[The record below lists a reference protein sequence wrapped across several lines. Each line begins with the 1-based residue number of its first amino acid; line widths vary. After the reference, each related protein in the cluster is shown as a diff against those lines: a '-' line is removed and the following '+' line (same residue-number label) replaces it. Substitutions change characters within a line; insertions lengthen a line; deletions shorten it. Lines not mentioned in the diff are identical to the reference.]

1 MKSIPPVCPE
11 PETGPQYFRSPEA
24 MADSAQLQEWAER
37 EFPAGASELTT
48 AESRRDFMKLM
59 SASFML
65 AGFGL
70 SGCRRPTEHI
80 YPFGKQPEGY
90 LHGVAQHFATAMP
103 TRTGA
108 IPLLAKSSDGRPTK
122 VEPNPLHPDQAG
134 TDQFAQASVLGLY
147 DPDRAQHFRNKGN
160 IAKRVEALDALAQ
173 ISKSAA
179 ANGGRGLVIMAESN
193 NSPTRARLQAA
204 IAAKFPKA
212 VWANYDAVDSTIHT
226 QAASLLTGKQVT
238 PYFKFATAKRILS
251 LDCDF
256 LGGEDEMYRYTRDFA
271 KGRKIAKPDA
281 AQGFELISRLYA
293 VESLMTL
300 TGGNADHRLR
310 VAPSQIAAVA
320 AQLAAEV
327 LRQAGRTSLLNTGT
341 LAAGVKVDAQWIA
354 ECAKDLVAHKGTAL
368 VVAGHRQPLAVH
380 ALAHAMNEVLGAFGK
395 TIELHD
401 APKPAANADAAMGA
415 ETLVILGANPAYTAP
430 EAWSQLA
437 KTAMTIIRLGYHED
451 ETAKDATW
459 HLPAAHYLESWGD
472 ARTSD
477 GTVVAIQPLIAPLFA
492 GLTESEVLGCL
503 LGNPTA
509 NSYSLARETFASLTG
524 GALDEEKWKKFL
536 HDGLLEGSKAKAVS
550 GSFNWDVV
558 KGAVAAAAAAASTAP
573 SKDKLEVIFHRDAS
587 VDDGRYT
594 NNGWLQE
601 LPDPITKLVWDNAVL
616 ISRETASQLGLKNG
630 DVIAISAN
638 GRTVEGGI
646 WIQPGMADFTL
657 GLALG
662 YGRKW
667 GRIASFEDK
676 SVGFNAYPLRLGG
689 VGFLTGASAKA
700 TGRTHP
706 FICTQDHWTLH
717 GRPVVRE
724 ANVDQFLTKPDFA
737 KNMDLDAHTDFLVK
751 NPDGSIKN
759 IYEHPYKTHPELVS
773 RTHQWGMVVDLNAC
787 TGCSACVIA
796 CQSENNIPIV
806 GKDQVAKG
814 REMHWM
820 RIDRYYAA
828 DPKKKPQGGMIDA
841 FLSNATGSQGNP
853 NTVNLVERDEL
864 QATKKWIDDPQMVTQ
879 PMMCQHCENAPCES
893 VCPVN
898 ATAHDDEGLNVM
910 AYNRCVGTRYC
921 ANNCAWKVRRFN
933 FFDFNKRPI
942 GGGKMADTF
951 FKLDIGL
958 YKGPAGVRPGDEVDI
973 ISMARNPDVTVRMR
987 GVMEKCTF
995 CQQRI
1000 EGAKITQKVK
1010 AGASNDIT
1018 VKEGAIKTAC
1028 QQACPAGAIAFG
1040 NLLDP
1045 NSEVAKLKAHDRN
1058 YSVLGF
1064 LDNKPRTTYLARVRN
1079 VNLAMPDAK
1088 VWSLEEYKDISHSDP
1103 MKGHGHAPAGEQK
1116 GAKH

>member
-1 MKSIPPVCPE
+1 MKAIPPVCPE
-11 PETGPQYFRSPEA
+11 PEVGPQYFRSAEA
-24 MADSAQLQEWAER
+24 MADSARLQEWAER
-37 EFPAGASELTT
+37 EFPVGASELTA

-59 SASFML
+59 SASFAL

-70 SGCRRPTEHI
+70 TGCRRPTEHI
-80 YPFGKQPEGY
+80 YPFGKQPENY
-90 LHGVAQHFATAMP
+90 IHGVAQHFATAMP

-108 IPLLAKSSDGRPTK
+108 IPLLAKSNDGRPTK
-122 VEPNPLHPDQAG
+122 VEANPLHPDQSG

-147 DPDRAQHFRNKGN
+147 DPDRAQHFRKAGK
-160 IAKRVEALDALAQ
+160 IARREEALDALGQLA
-173 ISKSAA
+173 KSLAG
-179 ANGGRGLVIMAESN
+179 NGGRGLAIIAESSS
-193 NSPTRARLQAA
+193 SPTRARLQAA
-204 IAAKFPKA
+204 LAARFPNA
-212 VWANYDAVDSTIHT
+212 VWATHDAVDSSIHT
-226 QAASLLTGKQVT
+226 EAASLVAGKRVS
-238 PYFKFATAKRILS
+238 PYFKFDAAKRVLS

-256 LGGEDEMYRYTRDFA
+256 LGGEDEMSRYTRDFA

-281 AQGFELISRLYA
+281 AKKDDLINRLYA

-310 VAPSQIAAVA
+310 VAPSQVAAVA

-327 LRQAGRTSLLNTGT
+327 LKLSGSSVSLNTAT
-341 LAAGVKVDAQWIA
+341 LAAGAKVDAKWIT
-354 ECAKDLVAHKGTAL
+354 ECAKDLVAHKGAAL
-368 VVAGHRQPLAVH
+368 VVAGQRQPLAVH

-395 TIELHD
+395 TVELHD
-401 APKPAANADAAMGA
+401 APAAAKPLSAAVGA
-415 ETLVILGANPAYTAP
+415 ETVIVLEANPAYTAP
-430 EAWSQLA
+430 EVWSQITKTA
-437 KTAMTIIRLGYHED
+437 KTVVRLGYHED
-451 ETAKDATW
+451 ETASGAAW

-477 GTVVAIQPLIAPLFA
+477 GTVVAIQPLIAPLFG
-492 GLTESEVLGCL
+492 GLTESEVLAQL

-509 NSYSLARETFASLTG
+509 GSYTLTRETFSALTG
-524 GALDEEKWKKFL
+524 GSLDEEKWKKFL
-536 HDGLLEGSKAKAVS
+536 HDGFLAGSKAQAVS
-550 GSFNWDVV
+550 VTFNWAAA
-558 KGAVAAAAAAASTAP
+558 GAAVAQAAAASAP
-573 SKDKLEVIFHRDAS
+573 SKDKLEVVFHRDYS

-616 ISRETASQLGLKNG
+616 VSRATAEALGVKNN
-630 DVIAISAN
+630 DVVAISAG

-667 GRIASFEDK
+667 GRVASFAGG
-676 SVGFNAYPLRLGG
+676 SVGFDAYPIRP
-689 VGFLTGASAKA
+689 VGAGFITGASVKA
-700 TGRTHP
+700 AGRKHE

-724 ANVDQFLTKPDFA
+724 ANVDQYLTKPDFA
-737 KNMDLDAHTDFLVK
+737 KNFDLDAHTDFLVK

-759 IYEHPYKTHPELVS
+759 IYEHPYKSHPHLAS
-773 RTHQWGMVVDLNAC
+773 KTHQWGMVVDLNAC

-828 DPKKKPQGGMIDA
+828 DPAKKQQGSMVTAWKDA
-841 FLSNATGSQGNP
+841 VMGREGDP

-864 QATKKWIDDPQMVTQ
+864 QATKKWIDDPQVVTQ
-879 PMMCQHCENAPCES
+879 PMMCQHCEAAPCES

-898 ATAHDDEGLNVM
+898 ATAHDDEGVNVM

-933 FFDFNKRPI
+933 FFDYNKRPI
-942 GGGKMADTF
+942 GGGKMAQEW
-951 FKLDIGL
+951 FKMDVGL
-958 YKGPAGVRPGDEVDI
+958 YKGPLASRPGDEVDI
-973 ISMARNPDVTVRMR
+973 VSLARNPEVTVRMR

-1000 EGAKITQKVK
+1000 EAAKISQKVR
-1010 AGASNDIT
+1010 AGASDDVQ
-1018 VKEGAIKTAC
+1018 VKDGAIKTAC
-1028 QQACPAGAIAFG
+1028 QQVCPAGAITFG
-1040 NLLDP
+1040 NILDP
-1045 NSEVAKLKAHDRN
+1045 NSAVSKLKQQDRN
-1058 YSVLGF
+1058 YTVLGF
-1064 LDNKPRTTYLARVRN
+1064 LDNRPRTTYLARVRN
-1079 VNLAMPDAK
+1079 LNLAMPDAHNR

-1103 MKGHGHAPAGEQK
+1103 MKSHGHAPAGEQK

>member
-1 MKSIPPVCPE
+1 MKFIPPVCPE

-37 EFPAGASELTT
+37 EFPAGASELTA

-134 TDQFAQASVLGLY
+134 ADQFAQASVLGLY
-147 DPDRAQHFRNKGN
+147 DPDRAQHFRHQGN
-160 IAKRVEALDALAQ
+160 IAKRVDALDALSQLAA
-173 ISKSAA
+173 SAA
-179 ANGGRGLVIMAESN
+179 ANGGRGLAIIAESN
-193 NSPTRARLQAA
+193 SSPTRARLQAD
-204 IAAKFPKA
+204 IAAKFPNA

-226 QAASLLTGKQVT
+226 QAASLVTGKQVT
-238 PYFKFATAKRILS
+238 PYFKFAAAKRILS

-256 LGGEDEMYRYTRDFA
+256 LGSEDEMYRYTRDFA
-271 KGRKIAKPDA
+271 KGRKIAKPDTK
-281 AQGFELISRLYA
+281 QGFELISRLYT

-300 TGGNADHRLR
+300 TGFNADHRMR
-310 VAPSQIAAVA
+310 VAPSQVAAVA
-320 AQLAAEV
+320 AQIAAEV
-327 LRQAGRTSLLNTGT
+327 LTQAGAPFPLDTAAI
-341 LAAGVKVDAQWIA
+341 AAGAKVDSKWIS
-354 ECAKDLVAHKGTAL
+354 ECAKDLVAHRGAVL
-368 VVAGHRQPLAVH
+368 VVAGQRQPLAVH
-380 ALAHAMNEVLGAFGK
+380 VLAHVMNGVLGAVGK

-401 APKPAANADAAMGA
+401 APKPAAGLAAAVGA
-415 ETLVILGANPAYTAP
+415 ETIVVLGANPAYTAA
-430 EAWSQLA
+430 ETWSQITKTA
-437 KTAMTIIRLGYHED
+437 KTIVRLGSHED
-451 ETAKDATW
+451 ESAKDATW

-472 ARTSD
+472 ARSSD

-492 GLTESEVLGCL
+492 GLTENEVLARL
-503 LGNPTA
+503 LGNATA
-509 NSYSLARETFASLTG
+509 SGYDLTRETFASRTG
-524 GALDEEKWKKFL
+524 GAVDEEKWKQFL
-536 HDGLLEGSKAKAVS
+536 HDGFIAGTKSPPVRPA
-550 GSFNWDVV
+550 FDVLGV
-558 KGAVAAAAAAASTAP
+558 AGALRAAGTASAP

-616 ISRETASQLGLKNG
+616 ISRETAVQLGLKNG

-676 SVGFNAYPLRLGG
+676 SVGFNAYPLRVGG
-689 VGFLTGASAKA
+689 AGFITGAAAKT

-724 ANVDQFLTKPDFA
+724 ANVDQFLKQPGFA
-737 KNMDLDAHTDFLVK
+737 KHMDLDGHTEFLPK

-759 IYEHPYKTHPELVS
+759 IYEHPYKTHPELAS
-773 RTHQWGMVVDLNAC
+773 KSHQWGMVVDLNSC

-814 REMHWM
+814 REMHWL

-828 DPKKKPQGGMIDA
+828 DPKKKE
-841 FLSNATGSQGNP
+841 TGSILAAFKSNVTGGQGNP
-853 NTVNLVERDEL
+853 DTVNLVERDEL
-864 QATKKWIDDPQMVTQ
+864 QATKRWIDDPQVVTQ

-898 ATAHDDEGLNVM
+898 ATVHNDEGLNVM

-921 ANNCAWKVRRFN
+921 ANNCPWKVRRFN
-933 FFDFNKRPI
+933 FFDYNKRPI
-942 GGGKMADTF
+942 GGGKMADGF
-951 FKLDIGL
+951 LKLDIGL
-958 YKGPAGVRPGDEVDI
+958 YKGPLAKRPSDEVDI
-973 ISMARNPDVTVRMR
+973 ISLARNPDVTVRMR

-1000 EGAKITQKVK
+1000 EGAKIAQKIK
-1010 AGASNDIT
+1010 AGASNDVT

-1028 QQACPAGAIAFG
+1028 QQACPAEAITFG
-1040 NLLDP
+1040 NILDP
-1045 NSEVAKLKAHDRN
+1045 DSAVSKLKQQDRN

-1064 LDNKPRTTYLARVRN
+1064 LDNRPRVTYLARIRN
-1079 VNLAMPDAK
+1079 LNPAMPDAK
-1088 VWSLEEYKDISHSDP
+1088 IWSVEEYRSLSDP
-1103 MKGHGHAPAGEQK
+1103 HFMAEPAADGGKQ

>member
-24 MADSAQLQEWAER
+24 MANSAQLQEWAER
-37 EFPAGASELTT
+37 EFPAGASELTA

-70 SGCRRPTEHI
+70 TGCRRPTEHI

-160 IAKRVEALDALAQ
+160 IAKRVDALDALAQ

-179 ANGGRGLVIMAESN
+179 ANGGRGLAIIVESN
-193 NSPTRARLQAA
+193 SSPTRARLQAA
-204 IAAKFPKA
+204 IAAKLPNA
-212 VWANYDAVDSTIHT
+212 VWPNYDAVDSTIHT
-226 QAASLLTGKQVT
+226 QAASLVTGKQVT
-238 PYFKFATAKRILS
+238 PYFKFAAAKRVLS

-271 KGRKIAKPDA
+271 KGRKIAKPDT
-281 AQGFELISRLYA
+281 AQGFELISRLYT

-300 TGGNADHRLR
+300 TGFSSDHRMR
-310 VAPSQIAAVA
+310 VAPSQVVAVA

-327 LRQAGRTSLLNTGT
+327 LRQAGRISLLNTST
-341 LAAGVKVDAQWIA
+341 LAASLKADVTLKNWVA
-354 ECAKDLVAHKGTAL
+354 ECAKDLVAHKGAAL
-368 VVAGHRQPLAVH
+368 VVAGQGQPLAVH
-380 ALAHAMNEVLGAFGK
+380 VLAHAMNEVLGAFGK
-395 TIELHD
+395 TIELHN
-401 APKPAANADAAMGA
+401 APAAAKPLAAAVGA
-415 ETLVILGANPAYTAP
+415 ETVVVLGANPAYTAS
-430 EAWSQLA
+430 ETWSQIAKSA
-437 KTAMTIIRLGYHED
+437 KTIVHLGSHED
-451 ETAKDATW
+451 ETGKAATW

-492 GLTESEVLGCL
+492 GLTEAEVLGHL
-503 LGNPTA
+503 LGNPIA
-509 NSYSLARETFASLTG
+509 NSYSLTRETFAALTG

-536 HDGLLEGSKAKAVS
+536 HDGLLVGSAAPAVS
-550 GSFNWDVV
+550 GSFNWTAVA
-558 KGAVAAAAAAASTAP
+558 GAVASAAPATAP

-616 ISRETASQLGLKNG
+616 ISRETATQLGWKNG

-646 WIQPGMADFTL
+646 WIQPGMSDFTL

-676 SVGFNAYPLRLGG
+676 SVGFDAYPLRTGTA
-689 VGFLTGASAKA
+689 GFITGASAKSA
-700 TGRTHP
+700 NRTHP

-724 ANVDQFLTKPDFA
+724 ANVDQFLKKPDFA
-737 KNMDLDAHTDFLVK
+737 KHMDLDGHTEFLPK

-759 IYEHPYKTHPELVS
+759 IYEHPYKTHPELAS
-773 RTHQWGMVVDLNAC
+773 KSHQWGMVVDLNAC

-828 DPKKKPQGGMIDA
+828 DPRKKETGSILAA
-841 FLSNATGSQGNP
+841 FKSNVTGSQGNP
-853 NTVNLVERDEL
+853 DTVNLVERDEL
-864 QATKKWIDDPQMVTQ
+864 QATKRWIDDPQVVTQ

-933 FFDFNKRPI
+933 FFDYNKRPI
-942 GGGKMADTF
+942 GGGKMADSF

-1000 EGAKITQKVK
+1000 EGAKISQKVK
-1010 AGASNDIT
+1010 AGASNDVV
-1018 VKEGAIKTAC
+1018 VKEGAIQTAC
-1028 QQACPAGAIAFG
+1028 QQACPAGAITFG
-1040 NLLDP
+1040 NILDP
-1045 NSEVAKLKAHDRN
+1045 NSAVSLLKKQDRN

-1064 LDNKPRTTYLARVRN
+1064 LDNKPRTTYLARIRN
-1079 VNLAMPDAK
+1079 LNPAMPEGHK
-1088 VWSLEEYKDISHSDP
+1088 QIWTVEEYRRISDP
-1103 MKGHGHAPAGEQK
+1103 HFMPESKTDGAAK
-1116 GAKH
+1116 GAK

>member
-1 MKSIPPVCPE
+1 MKFIPPVCPE

-24 MADSAQLQEWAER
+24 LADAPELREWAER
-37 EFPAGASELTT
+37 EFPAGASELTA

-70 SGCRRPTEHI
+70 TGCRRPTENI

-90 LHGVAQHFATAMP
+90 IHGVPQHFATAMP

-122 VEPNPLHPDQAG
+122 VEANPLHPDQAG
-134 TDQFAQASVLGLY
+134 TDQFTQASVLGLY

-160 IAKRVEALDALAQ
+160 IAKRVSALDALAQ
-173 ISKSAA
+173 LARSAA
-179 ANGGRGLVIMAESN
+179 ANGGRGLAVIAESSS
-193 NSPTRARLQAA
+193 SPTRARLQAA
-204 IAAKFPKA
+204 FAAKFPGA

-226 QAASLLTGKQVT
+226 QAASLVAGKAVT
-238 PYFKFATAKRILS
+238 PYFKFALARRVLS

-271 KGRKIAKPDA
+271 KGRKISKPDA
-281 AQGFELISRLYA
+281 AKKDGLINRLYA

-310 VAPSQIAAVA
+310 VAPSQVAAVA

-327 LRQAGRTSLLNTGT
+327 LRLAGAPARLNTAK
-341 LAAGVKVDAQWIA
+341 LATGVKVDARWIT
-354 ECAKDLVAHKGTAL
+354 ECAKDLVAHKGMAL
-368 VVAGHRQPLAVH
+368 VVAGQRQPLAVH
-380 ALAHAMNEVLGAFGK
+380 VLAHAMNEVLGAFDR

-401 APKPAANADAAMGA
+401 APKPAANLAAAAGA
-415 ETLVILGANPAYTAP
+415 ETVVVLGANPAYTAS
-430 EAWSQLA
+430 EIWSQIS
-437 KTAMTIIRLGYHED
+437 KTAKAVIHLGSHED
-451 ETAKDATW
+451 ETGKGATW

-492 GLTESEVLGCL
+492 GLTEIEVLARL
-503 LGNPTA
+503 LGNATA
-509 NSYSLARETFASLTG
+509 SDYNLTRETFAGLTG
-524 GALDEEKWKKFL
+524 GAFDEEKWKKFL
-536 HDGLLEGSKAKAVS
+536 HDGLLAGTKAKAVS
-550 GSFNWDVV
+550 AAFNWT
-558 KGAVAAAAAAASTAP
+558 AAAGAIASAAAASVP
-573 SKDKLEVIFHRDAS
+573 SKDKLEVVFHRDYS

-601 LPDPITKLVWDNAVL
+601 LPDPVTKIVWDNAVL
-616 ISRETASQLGLKNG
+616 LSRETAVQLGLKNG
-630 DVIAISAN
+630 DVVAISAN
-638 GRTVEGGI
+638 GRTVEGGV

-662 YGRKW
+662 YGRRW
-667 GRIASFEDK
+667 GRIASFESS
-676 SVGFNAYPLRLGG
+676 SVGFNAYPLRAG
-689 VGFLTGASAKA
+689 VAGFVVGASVKA

-724 ANVDQFLTKPDFA
+724 ANVDQYLTKPDFA
-737 KNMDLDAHTDFLVK
+737 KNFDLDAHTDFLVK

-759 IYEHPYKTHPELVS
+759 IYEHPYKTHPELGS
-773 RTHQWGMVVDLNAC
+773 KMHQWGMVVDLNAC
-787 TGCSACVIA
+787 TGCSSCVIA

-828 DPKKKPQGGMIDA
+828 DPKKKQQGGMIDA
-841 FLSNATGSQGNP
+841 FLSNASGSQGNP
-853 NTVNLVERDEL
+853 DTVNLVERDEL
-864 QATKKWIDDPQMVTQ
+864 QATKKWIDDPQMLTQ

-898 ATAHDDEGLNVM
+898 ATAHDTEGLNVM

-933 FFDFNKRPI
+933 FFDYNKRPI
-942 GGGKMADTF
+942 GGGKMADSF
-951 FKLDIGL
+951 FKLDIAL
-958 YKGPAGVRPGDEVDI
+958 YKGPLANRPGDEIDI
-973 ISMARNPDVTVRMR
+973 VTMARNPDVTVRMR

-1000 EGAKITQKVK
+1000 EAAKINQKVK
-1010 AGASNDIT
+1010 AGASGDVT
-1018 VKEGAIKTAC
+1018 VKDGAIKTAC
-1028 QQACPAGAIAFG
+1028 QQACPAGAITFG
-1040 NLLDP
+1040 NTLDP
-1045 NSEVAKLKAHDRN
+1045 NSAVSKLKAQDRN
-1058 YSVLGF
+1058 YTVLGF
-1064 LDNKPRTTYLARVRN
+1064 LDNRPRTTYLARVRN
-1079 VNLAMPDAK
+1079 VNPAMPDAK
-1088 VWSLEEYKDISHSDP
+1088 IWSLEEYKSVSHSDP
-1103 MKGHGHAPAGEQK
+1103 MQGHGHAPAGEQK

>member
-1 MKSIPPVCPE
+1 MKFIPPVCPE

-24 MADSAQLQEWAER
+24 MADSAKLQEWAER
-37 EFPAGASELTT
+37 EFPAGAAELTF
-48 AESRRDFMKLM
+48 AESRRDFMKIM
-59 SASFML
+59 SASFAL

-70 SGCRRPTEHI
+70 TGCRRPTEHI

-90 LHGVAQHFATAMP
+90 IHGVAQHFATAMP

-147 DPDRAQHFRNKGN
+147 DPDRAQHFRKAGKTV
-160 IAKRVEALDALAQ
+160 KREEALDALSALG
-173 ISKSAA
+173 KSLAA
-179 ANGGRGLVIMAESN
+179 TGGRGLAIIAESSS
-193 NSPTRARLQAA
+193 SPTRTRLQAA
-204 IAAKFPKA
+204 LATKFPNA
-212 VWANYDAVDSTIHT
+212 VWATHDAIDAGIHT
-226 QAASLLTGKQVT
+226 EAASLVAGKRVS
-238 PYFKFATAKRILS
+238 PYFKFAQAKRILS

-256 LGGEDEMYRYTRDFA
+256 LGGEDESARYTRDFA
-271 KGRKIAKPDA
+271 KGRKITKPDTK
-281 AQGFELISRLYA
+281 QGFDLISRLYA

-310 VAPSQIAAVA
+310 VAPSQVAAVA

-327 LRQAGRTSLLNTGT
+327 LRLSNRSTSLNTAA
-341 LAAGVKVDAQWIA
+341 LAAGAKMDAKWIA
-354 ECAKDLVAHKGTAL
+354 ECAKDLVDHRGSAL

-380 ALAHAMNEVLGAFGK
+380 VLAHAMNEALGAFGK

-401 APKPAANADAAMGA
+401 APVAAKPLSDARDA
-415 ETLVILGANPAYTAP
+415 ETVIVLGANPAYTAP
-430 EAWSQLA
+430 ETWTKISKSA
-437 KTAMTIIRLGYHED
+437 KTIVRLGSHED
-451 ETAKDATW
+451 ETAAGASL

-472 ARTSD
+472 ACTSD
-477 GTVVAIQPLIAPLFA
+477 GTVVAIQPLIAPLFG
-492 GLTESEVLGCL
+492 GLTESEVLGL
-503 LGNPTA
+503 LVGDPAA
-509 NSYSLARETFASLTG
+509 NAYTLTRETFAALTG
-524 GALDEEKWKKFL
+524 GALDEEKWRKFL

-550 GSFNWDVV
+550 ATFDWSAATTTISTS
-558 KGAVAAAAAAASTAP
+558 AVSPEPT
-573 SKDKLEVIFHRDAS
+573 KDKLEVIFHRDAS
-587 VDDGRYT
+587 VDDGRYA

-601 LPDPITKLVWDNAVL
+601 LPDPITKIVWDNAVL
-616 ISRETASQLGLKNG
+616 ISRETATQLGLKNG
-630 DVIAISAN
+630 DVISVSAN
-638 GRTVEGGI
+638 GSTVEGGI

-676 SVGFNAYPLRLGG
+676 RVGVNADPLRPGTAG
-689 VGFLTGASAKA
+689 VIPGAAAKP

-724 ANVDQFLTKPDFA
+724 ANVNQFLENPGFA
-737 KNMDLDAHTDFLVK
+737 KHMDLDGHTEFLVK

-759 IYEHPYKTHPELVS
+759 IYQHPYKTNPKLVS
-773 RTHQWGMVVDLNAC
+773 KTHQWGMVVDLNAC

-806 GKDQVAKG
+806 GKDQVSKG
-814 REMHWM
+814 REMHWL

-828 DPKKKPQGGMIDA
+828 DPKKKEHGSTLAA
-841 FLSNATGSQGNP
+841 FKSNVTGSQGNP
-853 NTVNLVERDEL
+853 ETVNLVERDEL
-864 QATKKWIDDPQMVTQ
+864 QATKKWIDDPQVVTQ
-879 PMMCQHCENAPCES
+879 PMMCQHCESAPCES

-942 GGGKMADTF
+942 GGGKLADSF

-1000 EGAKITQKVK
+1000 EGAKISQKVK

-1018 VKEGAIKTAC
+1018 VKDGAIQTAC
-1028 QQACPAGAIAFG
+1028 QQVCPAGAITFG
-1040 NLLDP
+1040 NTLDP
-1045 NSEVAKLKAHDRN
+1045 ESAVSKLKKQDRN
-1058 YSVLGF
+1058 YTVLGF
-1064 LDNKPRTTYLARVRN
+1064 LDNKPRTTYLARIRN
-1079 VNLAMPDAK
+1079 LNPFMPDSK
-1088 VWSLEEYKDISHSDP
+1088 IWTVEEYRSISDP
-1103 MKGHGHAPAGEQK
+1103 HFMAEPAAEGAKK

>member
-1 MKSIPPVCPE
+1 
-11 PETGPQYFRSPEA
+11 
-24 MADSAQLQEWAER
+24 MANSAQLQEWAER
-37 EFPAGASELTT
+37 EFPAGASELTA

-70 SGCRRPTEHI
+70 TGCRRPTEYI

-90 LHGVAQHFATAMP
+90 IHGLSQHFATAMP

-147 DPDRAQHFRNKGN
+147 DPDRAQHFKQGGK
-160 IAKRVEALDALAQ
+160 IAKRVDALDALAQ

-179 ANGGRGLVIMAESN
+179 ANGGRGLAIIAESSS
-193 NSPTRARLQAA
+193 SPTRARLQAA
-204 IAAKFPKA
+204 IAAKFPNA
-212 VWANYDAVDSTIHT
+212 VWATYDAVDASIH
-226 QAASLLTGKQVT
+226 ARVASLVTGRQVA
-238 PYFKFATAKRILS
+238 PYFKFDAAKRILS

-256 LGGEDEMYRYTRDFA
+256 LGSEDEMYRYTRDFA
-271 KGRKIAKPDA
+271 KGRKIIKPDT
-281 AQGFELISRLYA
+281 AQGFELISRLYT

-310 VAPSQIAAVA
+310 VAPSQVASVA

-327 LRQAGRTSLLNTGT
+327 LKQSGNSASLNTAA
-341 LAAGVKVDAQWIA
+341 LAGGAKVDAKWVI
-354 ECAKDLVAHKGTAL
+354 ECAKDLVAHKGAAL
-368 VVAGHRQPLAVH
+368 VVAGQRQPLAVH

-395 TIELHD
+395 TIQLLA
-401 APKPAANADAAMGA
+401 APDQPGTGQLFATPGV
-415 ETLVILGANPAYTAP
+415 ETVVVLSANPAYTNSDYWP
-430 EAWSQLA
+430 TITRSA
-437 KTAMTIIRLGYHED
+437 KTIIRLGCHED

-477 GTVVAIQPLIAPLFA
+477 GTVVAIQPLIAPLFG
-492 GLTESEVLGCL
+492 GLTECEVLAQL
-503 LGNPTA
+503 LGDPTA
-509 NSYSLARETFASLTG
+509 NSYTLTRETFAALTG
-524 GALDEEKWKKFL
+524 GALDEEKWKHFL
-536 HDGLLEGSKAKAVS
+536 HDGFLSGSKAKAVS
-550 GSFNWDVV
+550 TTFDWN
-558 KGAVAAAAAAASTAP
+558 AAASLIAASAVSPAP

-616 ISRETASQLGLKNG
+616 ISRETATQLGLKNG
-630 DVIAISAN
+630 DVISVSAN
-638 GRTVEGGI
+638 GRTVDGGI

-667 GRIASFEDK
+667 GRIASYEDK
-676 SVGFNAYPLRLGG
+676 SVGFNAYPLRSAKGE
-689 VGFLTGASAKA
+689 GFVSGATVKA
-700 TGRTHP
+700 TGRTHT

-724 ANVDQFLTKPDFA
+724 ANLDQFLKQPDFA
-737 KNMDLDAHTDFLVK
+737 KGMDLDGHTEFLVK

-759 IYEHPYKTHPELVS
+759 IYQHPYKTHPELAS
-773 RTHQWGMVVDLNAC
+773 KSHQWGMVVDLNAC

-814 REMHWM
+814 REMHWL

-828 DPKKKPQGGMIDA
+828 DPKKKTPGGTLDA
-841 FLSNATGSQGNP
+841 FKSNALGTPGNP
-853 NTVNLVERDEL
+853 DTVNLVERDEL
-864 QATKKWIDDPQMVTQ
+864 QATKKWIDDPQVVTQ

-898 ATAHDDEGLNVM
+898 ATAHDDEGINVM

-933 FFDFNKRPI
+933 FFDYNKRPI
-942 GGGKMADTF
+942 GGGKLAQDW
-951 FKLDIGL
+951 FKMDVGL
-958 YKGPAGVRPGDEVDI
+958 YKGPLGRRPGDEVDI

-1000 EGAKITQKVK
+1000 EGAKISQKVR
-1010 AGASNDIT
+1010 AGASNDVV
-1018 VKEGAIKTAC
+1018 VKDGAIKTAC
-1028 QQACPAGAIAFG
+1028 QQVCPADAITFG
-1040 NLLDP
+1040 NTLDP
-1045 NSEVAKLKAHDRN
+1045 ESAVSKLKKHDRN
-1058 YSVLGF
+1058 YTVLGF
-1064 LDNKPRTTYLARVRN
+1064 LDNKPRTTYLARIRN
-1079 VNLAMPDAK
+1079 LNPAMPDAK
-1088 VWSLEEYKDISHSDP
+1088 IWTIEEYRQASDP
-1103 MKGHGHAPAGEQK
+1103 HFMAEPAAEGAKK

>member
-1 MKSIPPVCPE
+1 MKFIPPVCPE

-37 EFPAGASELTT
+37 EFPAGASELTV

-70 SGCRRPTEHI
+70 TGCRRPTEHI

-160 IAKRVEALDALAQ
+160 IAKRVDALDALSQ
-173 ISKSAA
+173 ISKRAA
-179 ANGGRGLVIMAESN
+179 ANGGRGLAIIAESN
-193 NSPTRARLQAA
+193 SSPTRARLQAA
-204 IAAKFPKA
+204 IAAKLPNA

-226 QAASLLTGKQVT
+226 QAASLVTGKQVT
-238 PYFKFATAKRILS
+238 PYFKFAGAKRILS

-256 LGGEDEMYRYTRDFA
+256 LGSEDEMYRYTRDFA
-271 KGRKIAKPDA
+271 KGRKIAKPDT
-281 AQGFELISRLYA
+281 AQGFELISRLYT

-300 TGGNADHRLR
+300 TGFSADHRMR
-310 VAPSQIAAVA
+310 VAPSQVAALA

-327 LRQAGRTSLLNTGT
+327 LKQSGRTSLLNTST
-341 LAAGVKVDAQWIA
+341 LAASLKVDVTLKNWVA
-354 ECAKDLVAHKGTAL
+354 ECAKDLVAHKGAAL
-368 VVAGHRQPLAVH
+368 VVAGQGQPLAVH
-380 ALAHAMNEVLGAFGK
+380 VLAHAMNEVLGAFGK

-401 APKPAANADAAMGA
+401 APAAGKPLAAAVGA
-415 ETLVILGANPAYTAP
+415 ETVVVLGANPAYTAS
-430 EAWSQLA
+430 ETWSQIAKSA
-437 KTAMTIIRLGYHED
+437 KTIVHLGSHED
-451 ETAKDATW
+451 ETGKTATW

-492 GLTESEVLGCL
+492 GLTEAEVLGHL
-503 LGNPTA
+503 LGNPIA
-509 NSYSLARETFASLTG
+509 NSYSLTRETFAALIG

-536 HDGLLEGSKAKAVS
+536 HDGLLVGSAAPAVS
-550 GSFNWDVV
+550 GSFNWT
-558 KGAVAAAAAAASTAP
+558 AAATALGLVTATPAP
-573 SKDKLEVIFHRDAS
+573 SKEKLEVIFHRDAS

-616 ISRETASQLGLKNG
+616 ISRETATQLGWKNG

-676 SVGFNAYPLRLGG
+676 SVGFDAYPLRTGTA
-689 VGFLTGASAKA
+689 GFITGASAKSA
-700 TGRTHP
+700 NRTHP

-724 ANVDQFLTKPDFA
+724 ANVDQFLKKPDFA
-737 KNMDLDAHTDFLVK
+737 KHMDLDGHTEFLAK

-759 IYEHPYKTHPELVS
+759 IYEHPYKTHPELAS
-773 RTHQWGMVVDLNAC
+773 KSHQWGMVVDLNAC

-828 DPKKKPQGGMIDA
+828 DPRKKETGSILAA
-841 FLSNATGSQGNP
+841 FKSNVTGSQGNP
-853 NTVNLVERDEL
+853 DTVNLVERDEL
-864 QATKKWIDDPQMVTQ
+864 QATKRWIDDPQVVTQ

-942 GGGKMADTF
+942 GGGKMADSF

-1000 EGAKITQKVK
+1000 EGAKISQKVK
-1010 AGASNDIT
+1010 AGASNDVV
-1018 VKEGAIKTAC
+1018 VKEGAIQTAC
-1028 QQACPAGAIAFG
+1028 QQACPAGAITFG
-1040 NLLDP
+1040 NILDP
-1045 NSEVAKLKAHDRN
+1045 NSAVSKLKKQDRN

-1064 LDNKPRTTYLARVRN
+1064 LDNKPRTTYLARIRN
-1079 VNLAMPDAK
+1079 LNPAMPEGHK
-1088 VWSLEEYKDISHSDP
+1088 QIWTVEEYRRLSDP
-1103 MKGHGHAPAGEQK
+1103 HFMPESKTDGAAK
-1116 GAKH
+1116 GAK

>member
-1 MKSIPPVCPE
+1 MKFIPPVCPE
-11 PETGPQYFRSPEA
+11 PETGPQYFRSTEA

-37 EFPAGASELTT
+37 EFPAGASELTA

-70 SGCRRPTEHI
+70 TGCRRPTEHI

-90 LHGVAQHFATAMP
+90 IHGLPQHFATAMP

-147 DPDRAQHFRNKGN
+147 DPDRAQHFKHGGK
-160 IAKRVEALDALAQ
+160 IAKRVDALDALAQ

-179 ANGGRGLVIMAESN
+179 ANGGRGLAIIAESSS
-193 NSPTRARLQAA
+193 SPTRARLQAA
-204 IAAKFPKA
+204 IAAKFPNA

-226 QAASLLTGKQVT
+226 RVASLVTGRQVT
-238 PYFKFATAKRILS
+238 PYFKFAAAKRILS

-271 KGRKIAKPDA
+271 KGRKIAKPDS
-281 AQGFELISRLYA
+281 AQGFELISRLYT

-300 TGGNADHRLR
+300 TGFNADHRLR
-310 VAPSQIAAVA
+310 VAPSQVAAVA

-327 LRQAGRTSLLNTGT
+327 LKQAGSSASLNTT
-341 LAAGVKVDAQWIA
+341 ALAAGAKVDTKWIA
-354 ECAKDLVAHKGTAL
+354 ECAKDLVAHKGAAL
-368 VVAGHRQPLAVH
+368 VVAGQRQPLEVH
-380 ALAHAMNEVLGAFGK
+380 VLAQAMNEMLGAFGK
-395 TIELHD
+395 TIELLA
-401 APKPAANADAAMGA
+401 APEQPGAGQLFATPGA
-415 ETLVILGANPAYTAP
+415 ETVVVLSANPAYTNSDYWP
-430 EAWSQLA
+430 TITRSA
-437 KTAMTIIRLGYHED
+437 KTIVHLGSHED
-451 ETAKDATW
+451 ETGKSATW

-492 GLTESEVLGCL
+492 GLTESEVLGHL

-509 NSYSLARETFASLTG
+509 NSHTLTRETFAALTG
-524 GALDEEKWKKFL
+524 GTLDEEKWKKFL
-536 HDGLLEGSKAKAVS
+536 HDGFLAGSKAQVVS
-550 GSFNWDVV
+550 ASFSWTS
-558 KGAVAAAAAAASTAP
+558 AAALLASPRDSFPAP
-573 SKDKLEVIFHRDAS
+573 SKDKLEVVFHRDAS
-587 VDDGRYT
+587 VDDGRYA

-616 ISRETASQLGLKNG
+616 ISRETATQLGLKNG
-630 DVIAISAN
+630 DVISISAN

-667 GRIASFEDK
+667 GRIASYEDK
-676 SVGFNAYPLRLGG
+676 SVGFNAYPLRPGTA
-689 VGFLTGASAKA
+689 GFITGASAKA

-724 ANVDQFLTKPDFA
+724 ANVDQFNANPGFA
-737 KNMDLDAHTDFLVK
+737 KHMDLDGHTEFLVK

-759 IYEHPYKTHPELVS
+759 IYQHPYKTHPELAS
-773 RTHQWGMVVDLNAC
+773 KTHQWGMVVDLNAC

-828 DPKKKPQGGMIDA
+828 DPKKKPQGGTIDA
-841 FLSNATGSQGNP
+841 FLSNATGGQGNP

-864 QATKKWIDDPQMVTQ
+864 QATKKWIDDPQVVTQ

-933 FFDFNKRPI
+933 FFDYNKRPI
-942 GGGKMADTF
+942 GGGKMADSF

-958 YKGPAGVRPGDEVDI
+958 YKGPAGHRPGDEVDI

-1000 EGAKITQKVK
+1000 EGAKISQKVK
-1010 AGASNDIT
+1010 AGASNDVV

-1028 QQACPAGAIAFG
+1028 QQVCPADAITFG
-1040 NLLDP
+1040 NTLDP
-1045 NSEVAKLKAHDRN
+1045 ESEVSKLKKQDRN
-1058 YSVLGF
+1058 YTVLGF
-1064 LDNKPRTTYLARVRN
+1064 LDNKPRTTYLARIRN
-1079 VNLAMPDAK
+1079 LNPAMPDAK
-1088 VWSLEEYKDISHSDP
+1088 IWTVEEYRSLSDP
-1103 MKGHGHAPAGEQK
+1103 HFMAEPAADGDKK

>member
-1 MKSIPPVCPE
+1 MKFIPPVCPE

-37 EFPAGASELTT
+37 EFPAGASELTV

-70 SGCRRPTEHI
+70 TGCRRPTENI

-90 LHGVAQHFATAMP
+90 IHGVPQHFATAMP

-108 IPLLAKSSDGRPTK
+108 IPLLAKSNDGRPTK
-122 VEPNPLHPDQAG
+122 VEANPLHPDQAG

-160 IAKRVEALDALAQ
+160 IVKREAALDALVA
-173 ISKSAA
+173 IGKSAA
-179 ANGGRGLVIMAESN
+179 ANGGRGLAILAESN
-193 NSPTRARLQAA
+193 SSPTRARLQAA
-204 IAAKFPKA
+204 IAAKLPNA
-212 VWANYDAVDSTIHT
+212 VWANHDAVDSSIHAR
-226 QAASLLTGKQVT
+226 AASLVTGRQVA
-238 PYFKFATAKRILS
+238 PYFKFDQARRILS

-281 AQGFELISRLYA
+281 EKGFELISRLYS

-300 TGGNADHRLR
+300 TGGSADHRMR
-310 VAPSQIAAVA
+310 FAPSQVAAVA

-327 LRQAGRTSLLNTGT
+327 FKEAGRSTSLNTAS
-341 LAAGVKVDAQWIA
+341 LVAGVKVDAKWIS
-354 ECAKDLVAHKGTAL
+354 ECAKDLVAHKGAAL
-368 VVAGHRQPLAVH
+368 VVAGQRQPLAVH
-380 ALAHAMNEVLGAFGK
+380 VLAHAMNEVLGAFGK

-415 ETLVILGANPAYTAP
+415 ETLIVLGANPAYTAA
-430 EAWSQLA
+430 EAWSQITKTA
-437 KTAMTIIRLGYHED
+437 KTIVRLGYHED

-472 ARTSD
+472 VRTSD

-492 GLTESEVLGCL
+492 GLTESEVLARL
-503 LGNPTA
+503 LGNATA
-509 NSYSLARETFASLTG
+509 SAYDLTRETFAALTG

-536 HDGLLEGSKAKAVS
+536 HDGFLAGTKATAVYTA
-550 GSFNWDVV
+550 FDW
-558 KGAVAAAAAAASTAP
+558 AAAAAEVTKAAASSAP
-573 SKDKLEVIFHRDAS
+573 SKDKLEVIFHRDAKL
-587 VDDGRYT
+587 DDGRYA

-601 LPDPITKLVWDNAVL
+601 LPEPITKIVWDNAVL
-616 ISRETASQLGLKNG
+616 ISRETATQLGLKNG
-630 DVIAISAN
+630 DVISISAN

-667 GRIASFEDK
+667 GRIASFENS

-689 VGFLTGASAKA
+689 VNFLTGASVKA
-700 TGRTHP
+700 TGRTHS

-724 ANVDQFLTKPDFA
+724 ANVDQFLKQPGFA
-737 KNMDLDAHTDFLVK
+737 KHMDLDGHTDFLIK
-751 NPDGSIKN
+751 NPDGTIKN

-773 RTHQWGMVVDLNAC
+773 KMHQWGMVVDLNAC

-806 GKDQVAKG
+806 GKDQVARG

-828 DPKKKPQGGMIDA
+828 DPKKKPQGGTIDA
-841 FLSNATGSQGNP
+841 FLSNASGSQGNP
-853 NTVNLVERDEL
+853 DTVNIVERDEL
-864 QATKKWIDDPQMVTQ
+864 QATKKWIDDPQVVTQ

-898 ATAHDDEGLNVM
+898 ATAHDQEGLNVM

-942 GGGKMADTF
+942 GGGRMADSIL
-951 FKLDIGL
+951 KLDIGL
-958 YKGPAGVRPGDEVDI
+958 YKGPLGHRPGDEVDI

-1000 EGAKITQKVK
+1000 EGAKIAQKVK
-1010 AGASNDIT
+1010 AGASGDVE
-1018 VKEGAIKTAC
+1018 VKDGAIKTAC
-1028 QQACPAGAIAFG
+1028 QQVCPAGAITFG
-1040 NLLDP
+1040 NTLDP
-1045 NSEVAKLKAHDRN
+1045 NSAVSKLKTQDRN
-1058 YSVLGF
+1058 YTVLGF
-1064 LDNKPRTTYLARVRN
+1064 LDNRPRTTYLARIRN
-1079 VNLAMPDAK
+1079 LNPAMPDAK
-1088 VWSLEEYKDISHSDP
+1088 IWTIEEYRSIADP
-1103 MKGHGHAPAGEQK
+1103 HFMQEHAAEGAQK

>member
-1 MKSIPPVCPE
+1 MKAIPPVCPE
-11 PETGPQYFRSPEA
+11 PEVGPQYFRSAEA
-24 MADSAQLQEWAER
+24 MADSARLQEWAER
-37 EFPAGASELTT
+37 EFPAGASELTA

-59 SASFML
+59 SASFAL

-70 SGCRRPTEHI
+70 TGCRRPTEHI
-80 YPFGKQPEGY
+80 YPFGKQPENY
-90 LHGVAQHFATAMP
+90 IHGVAQHFATAMP

-108 IPLLAKSSDGRPTK
+108 IPLLAKSNDGRPTK
-122 VEPNPLHPDQAG
+122 VEANPLHPDQSG

-147 DPDRAQHFRNKGN
+147 DPDRAQHFRKAGK
-160 IAKRVEALDALAQ
+160 IAKRAEALDALGQLA
-173 ISKSAA
+173 KSLPS
-179 ANGGRGLVIMAESN
+179 NGGRGLAIIAESSS
-193 NSPTRARLQAA
+193 SPTRARLQAA
-204 IAAKFPKA
+204 LAAKFPNA
-212 VWANYDAVDSTIHT
+212 VWATHDAVDSSIHT
-226 QAASLLTGKQVT
+226 EAASLVAGKRVS
-238 PYFKFATAKRILS
+238 PYFKFDAARRILS

-256 LGGEDEMYRYTRDFA
+256 LGGEDEMSRYTRDFA

-281 AQGFELISRLYA
+281 AKKDDLINRLYA

-310 VAPSQIAAVA
+310 VAPSQVAAVA

-327 LRQAGRTSLLNTGT
+327 VKLSGSSASLNTAT
-341 LAAGVKVDAQWIA
+341 LAAGVKVDTKWIT
-354 ECAKDLVAHKGTAL
+354 ECAKDLVAHKGAAL
-368 VVAGHRQPLAVH
+368 VVAGQRQPLAVH

-395 TIELHD
+395 TVQLHD
-401 APKPAANADAAMGA
+401 APSAAKPISAAVGA
-415 ETLVILGANPAYTAP
+415 ETVIVLGANPAYTAA
-430 EAWSQLA
+430 EVWGQITKSA
-437 KTAMTIIRLGYHED
+437 KTIIRLGYHED
-451 ETAKDATW
+451 ETAKDAAW

-477 GTVVAIQPLIAPLFA
+477 GTVVAIQPLIAPLFG
-492 GLTESEVLGCL
+492 GLTESEVLAQL

-509 NSYSLARETFASLTG
+509 SSYTLTRETFAALTG

-536 HDGLLEGSKAKAVS
+536 HDGFLAGSKAQAVS
-550 GSFNWDVV
+550 VTFNWAAA
-558 KGAVAAAAAAASTAP
+558 GAAVAQAAAASAP
-573 SKDKLEVIFHRDAS
+573 SKDKLEVVFHRDYS

-601 LPDPITKLVWDNAVL
+601 LPDPITKIVWDNAVL
-616 ISRETASQLGLKNG
+616 VSRATAEALGVKNN
-630 DVIAISAN
+630 DIVAISAG

-667 GRIASFEDK
+667 GRVASFAGG
-676 SVGFNAYPLRLGG
+676 SVGFDAYPIRP
-689 VGFLTGASAKA
+689 VGAGFITGASVKA
-700 TGRTHP
+700 AGRKHE

-724 ANVDQFLTKPDFA
+724 ANVDQYLTKPDFA
-737 KNMDLDAHTDFLVK
+737 KNFDLDAHTDFLVK

-759 IYEHPYKTHPELVS
+759 IYEHPYKSHPHLAS
-773 RTHQWGMVVDLNAC
+773 KTHQWGMVVDLNAC

-828 DPKKKPQGGMIDA
+828 DPAKKQQGSMVTAWKDA
-841 FLSNATGSQGNP
+841 VMGREGDP

-864 QATKKWIDDPQMVTQ
+864 QATKKWIDDPQVVTQ
-879 PMMCQHCENAPCES
+879 PMMCQHCEAAPCES

-898 ATAHDDEGLNVM
+898 ATAHDDEGVNVM

-933 FFDFNKRPI
+933 FFDYNKRPI
-942 GGGKMADTF
+942 GGGKMAQEW
-951 FKLDIGL
+951 FKLDVGL
-958 YKGPAGVRPGDEVDI
+958 YKGPLASRPGDEVDI
-973 ISMARNPDVTVRMR
+973 VSLARNPEVTVRMR

-1000 EGAKITQKVK
+1000 EAAKISQKVR
-1010 AGASNDIT
+1010 AGASDDVQ
-1018 VKEGAIKTAC
+1018 VKDGAIKTAC
-1028 QQACPAGAIAFG
+1028 QQVCPAGAITFG
-1040 NLLDP
+1040 NILDP
-1045 NSEVAKLKAHDRN
+1045 NSAVSKLKQQDRN
-1058 YSVLGF
+1058 YTVLGF
-1064 LDNKPRTTYLARVRN
+1064 LDNRPRTTYLARVRN
-1079 VNLAMPDAK
+1079 LNLAMPDAHNR

-1103 MKGHGHAPAGEQK
+1103 MKSHGHAPAGEQK
-1116 GAKH
+1116 GTKH

>member
-1 MKSIPPVCPE
+1 MKFIPPVCPE
-11 PETGPQYFRSPEA
+11 PESGPQYFRSPEA

-37 EFPAGASELTT
+37 EFPAGASELTS
-48 AESRRDFMKLM
+48 AESRRDFMKIM

-70 SGCRRPTEHI
+70 TGCRRPTEHI

-90 LHGVAQHFATAMP
+90 IHGVPQHFATAMP

-108 IPLLAKSSDGRPTK
+108 VSLLAKSSDGRPTK
-122 VEPNPLHPDQAG
+122 VEANPLHPDQSG

-160 IAKRVEALDALAQ
+160 IVKREAALDALAALA
-173 ISKSAA
+173 KSAA
-179 ANGGRGLVIMAESN
+179 ANGGRGLAIIAESN

-204 IAAKFPKA
+204 IAAKLPNA
-212 VWANYDAVDSTIHT
+212 VWANYDAVDSTIHA
-226 QAASLLTGKQVT
+226 QAASLVTGKSVK
-238 PYFKFATAKRILS
+238 PYFKFDQAKRILS

-256 LGGEDEMYRYTRDFA
+256 LGTEDEATRYTRDFS
-271 KGRKIAKPDA
+271 KGRKISTPDKD
-281 AQGFELISRLYA
+281 QGDKLINRLYV

-300 TGGNADHRLR
+300 TGGSADHRMR
-310 VAPSQIAAVA
+310 VTPSQVAAVA

-327 LRQAGRTSLLNTGT
+327 LKQSGSFRTSFVPAK
-341 LAAGVKVDAQWIA
+341 LAAAVKVDAKWIT
-354 ECAKDLVAHKGTAL
+354 ECATDLIAHKGAAL
-368 VVAGHRQPLAVH
+368 VVAGQRQPLAVH
-380 ALAHAMNEVLGAFGK
+380 ALAHAMNEALGAFGK

-401 APKPAANADAAMGA
+401 APKPAANLAAAVGG
-415 ETLVILGANPAYTAP
+415 ETVIVLGANPAYTAA
-430 EAWSQLA
+430 ETWSQIVKSA
-437 KTAMTIIRLGYHED
+437 KTIVRLGYHED

-477 GTVVAIQPLIAPLFA
+477 ATVVAIQPLIAPLFG
-492 GLTESEVLGCL
+492 GLTESEVLARL
-503 LGNPTA
+503 LGNATA
-509 NSYSLARETFASLTG
+509 SAYDLTRETFANG
-524 GALDEEKWKKFL
+524 NALDEEKWKQFL
-536 HDGLLEGSKAKAVS
+536 HDGFIAGTKAQAVS
-550 GSFNWDVV
+550 ASFNWTAAA
-558 KGAVAAAAAAASTAP
+558 GAVASAAAISTP
-573 SKDKLEVIFHRDAS
+573 SKDKLEVLFHRDS
-587 VDDGRYT
+587 KVDDGRYT
-594 NNGWLQE
+594 NNGWMQE
-601 LPDPITKLVWDNAVL
+601 LPDPITKIVWDNAVL

-630 DVIAISAN
+630 DVISISAN

-667 GRIASFEDK
+667 GRIASFENS
-676 SVGFNAYPLRLGG
+676 SVGFNAYPLRVGG
-689 VGFLTGASAKA
+689 VNFITGASAKA
-700 TGRTHP
+700 TGREHK

-724 ANVDQFLTKPDFA
+724 ANVDQFLKKPDFA
-737 KNMDLDAHTDFLVK
+737 KNMDLDAHTDYLVK
-751 NPDGSIKN
+751 NPDGTIKN
-759 IYEHPYKTHPELVS
+759 IYEHPYKTHPELGS
-773 RTHQWGMVVDLNAC
+773 KMHQWGMVVDLNAC

-806 GKDQVAKG
+806 GKDQVARG

-853 NTVNLVERDEL
+853 ETINLVERDEL
-864 QATKKWIDDPQMVTQ
+864 QATKKWIDDPQVVTQ

-898 ATAHDDEGLNVM
+898 ATAHDEEGVNVM

-933 FFDFNKRPI
+933 FFDYNKRPI
-942 GGGKMADTF
+942 GGGKMSDGF
-951 FKLDIGL
+951 LKLDIGL
-958 YKGPAGVRPGDEVDI
+958 YKGPLAHRPGDEVDI
-973 ISMARNPDVTVRMR
+973 VTMARNPDVTVRMR

-1000 EGAKITQKVK
+1000 EGAKIAQKVK
-1010 AGASNDIT
+1010 AGASGDIE
-1018 VKEGAIKTAC
+1018 VKDGAIKTAC
-1028 QQACPAGAIAFG
+1028 QQVCPAGAITFG
-1040 NLLDP
+1040 NILDKD
-1045 NSEVAKLKAHDRN
+1045 SEVAKLKTQDRN

-1064 LDNKPRTTYLARVRN
+1064 LDNRPRTTYLARVRN
-1079 VNLAMPDAK
+1079 MNPLMPDAK
-1088 VWSLEEYKDISHSDP
+1088 IWSLEEYKSISHSDP
-1103 MKGHGHAPAGEQK
+1103 MQGHGHAPAGEQK

>member
-1 MKSIPPVCPE
+1 MKFIPPVCPE

-24 MADSAQLQEWAER
+24 MANSAQLQEWAER
-37 EFPAGASELTT
+37 EFPAGASELTA

-70 SGCRRPTEHI
+70 TGCRRPTENI

-90 LHGVAQHFATAMP
+90 IHGIPQHFATAMP

-108 IPLLAKSSDGRPTK
+108 VPLLAKSSDGRPTK
-122 VEPNPLHPDQAG
+122 VEANPLHPDQAG

-160 IAKRVEALDALAQ
+160 IAKRVDALDALAQ

-179 ANGGRGLVIMAESN
+179 ANGGRGLAIIAESN
-193 NSPTRARLQAA
+193 SSPTRARLQGAV
-204 IAAKFPKA
+204 AAKLPNA

-226 QAASLLTGKQVT
+226 QAVSLVTGKQVT
-238 PYFKFATAKRILS
+238 PYFKFDQAKRILS

-281 AQGFELISRLYA
+281 AKKDDLINRLYA

-310 VAPSQIAAVA
+310 VAPSQVAAVA
-320 AQLAAEV
+320 AQIAAEV
-327 LRQAGRTSLLNTGT
+327 LSQAGAPFPLDTAAI
-341 LAAGVKVDAQWIA
+341 AAGAKVDSKWIS
-354 ECAKDLVAHKGTAL
+354 ECAKDLVAHRGAVL
-368 VVAGHRQPLAVH
+368 VVAGQRQPIVVH
-380 ALAHAMNEVLGAFGK
+380 VLAHVMNGVLGAVGK
-395 TIELHD
+395 TIELHA
-401 APKPAANADAAMGA
+401 APKPPAGLAAAVGA
-415 ETLVILGANPAYTAP
+415 ETVVVLGANPAYTAA
-430 EAWSQLA
+430 ETWSEITKTA
-437 KTAMTIIRLGYHED
+437 KTLVRLGCHED
-451 ETAKDATW
+451 ESASGATW

-492 GLTESEVLGCL
+492 GLTESEVLARL
-503 LGNPTA
+503 LGNATA
-509 NSYSLARETFASLTG
+509 SAYDLTRETFAVRTG
-524 GALDEEKWKKFL
+524 GTLDEEKWKQFL
-536 HDGLLEGSKAKAVS
+536 HDGFIAGTKSAPVKP
-550 GSFNWDVV
+550 SFDVLGV
-558 KGAVAAAAAAASTAP
+558 VGALRAAGTASAP
-573 SKDKLEVIFHRDAS
+573 SKDKLEVVFHRDAS

-616 ISRETASQLGLKNG
+616 ISRETATQLGLKNG
-630 DVIAISAN
+630 DVIAISKE

-667 GRIASFEDK
+667 GRIASFENS
-676 SVGFNAYPLRLGG
+676 SVGFNAYPLRAGG
-689 VGFLTGASAKA
+689 AGFVTGAAVKA
-700 TGRTHP
+700 TGRTHA

-737 KNMDLDAHTDFLVK
+737 KNMGLDAHTDFLVK

-773 RTHQWGMVVDLNAC
+773 KTHQWGMVVDLNAC

-828 DPKKKPQGGMIDA
+828 DPKKKQQGGMIDA

-853 NTVNLVERDEL
+853 DTVNLVERDEL
-864 QATKKWIDDPQMVTQ
+864 QATKKWIDDPQMLTQ
-879 PMMCQHCENAPCES
+879 PMMCQHCESAPCES

-898 ATAHDDEGLNVM
+898 ATAHDDEGINVM

-942 GGGKMADTF
+942 GGGKMADSF
-951 FKLDIGL
+951 FKLDVAL
-958 YKGPAGVRPGDEVDI
+958 YKGPLGQRSGDEIDLVT
-973 ISMARNPDVTVRMR
+973 MARNPDVTVRMR

-1000 EGAKITQKVK
+1000 EGAKISQKVK
-1010 AGASNDIT
+1010 AGAGNDVT

-1040 NLLDP
+1040 NILDP
-1045 NSEVAKLKAHDRN
+1045 NSEVSKLKAHERN

-1088 VWSLEEYKDISHSDP
+1088 IWSLEEYKDISHSDP

>member
-24 MADSAQLQEWAER
+24 MANSAQLQEWAER
-37 EFPAGASELTT
+37 EFPAGASELTA

-70 SGCRRPTEHI
+70 TGCRRPTEHI

-160 IAKRVEALDALAQ
+160 IAKRVDALDALSQ
-173 ISKSAA
+173 ISKRAA
-179 ANGGRGLVIMAESN
+179 ANGGRGLAIIAESN
-193 NSPTRARLQAA
+193 SSPTRARLQAA
-204 IAAKFPKA
+204 IAAKLPNA

-226 QAASLLTGKQVT
+226 QAASLVTGKQVT
-238 PYFKFATAKRILS
+238 PYFKFAGAKRILS

-256 LGGEDEMYRYTRDFA
+256 LGSEDEMYRYTRDFA
-271 KGRKIAKPDA
+271 KGRKIAKPDT
-281 AQGFELISRLYA
+281 AQGFELISRLYT

-300 TGGNADHRLR
+300 TGFSADHRMR
-310 VAPSQIAAVA
+310 VAPSQVAALA

-327 LRQAGRTSLLNTGT
+327 LKQSGRTSLLNTST
-341 LAAGVKVDAQWIA
+341 LAASLKVDVTLKNWVA
-354 ECAKDLVAHKGTAL
+354 ECAKDLVAHKGAAL
-368 VVAGHRQPLAVH
+368 VVAGQGQPLAVH
-380 ALAHAMNEVLGAFGK
+380 VLAHAMNEVLGAFGK

-401 APKPAANADAAMGA
+401 APAAGKPLAAAVGA
-415 ETLVILGANPAYTAP
+415 ETVVVLGANPAYTAS
-430 EAWSQLA
+430 ETWSQIAKSA
-437 KTAMTIIRLGYHED
+437 KTIVHLGSHED
-451 ETAKDATW
+451 ETGKTATW

-492 GLTESEVLGCL
+492 GLTEAEVLGHL
-503 LGNPTA
+503 LGNPIA
-509 NSYSLARETFASLTG
+509 NSYSLTRETFAALTA

-536 HDGLLEGSKAKAVS
+536 HDGLLEGSAAPAVS
-550 GSFNWDVV
+550 GSFNWT
-558 KGAVAAAAAAASTAP
+558 AAATALGLVTATPAP
-573 SKDKLEVIFHRDAS
+573 SKEKLEVIFHRDAS

-616 ISRETASQLGLKNG
+616 ISRETATQLGLKNG

-676 SVGFNAYPLRLGG
+676 SVGFDAYPLRTGTA
-689 VGFLTGASAKA
+689 GFITGASAKSA
-700 TGRTHP
+700 NRTHP

-724 ANVDQFLTKPDFA
+724 ANVDQFLKKPDFA
-737 KNMDLDAHTDFLVK
+737 KHMDLDGHTEFLAK

-759 IYEHPYKTHPELVS
+759 IYEHPYKTHPELAS
-773 RTHQWGMVVDLNAC
+773 KSHQWGMVVDLNAC

-828 DPKKKPQGGMIDA
+828 DPRKKETGSILAA
-841 FLSNATGSQGNP
+841 FKSNVTGSQGNP
-853 NTVNLVERDEL
+853 DTVNLVERDEL
-864 QATKKWIDDPQMVTQ
+864 QATKRWIDDPQVVTQ

-942 GGGKMADTF
+942 GGGKMADSF

-1000 EGAKITQKVK
+1000 EGAKISQKVK
-1010 AGASNDIT
+1010 AGASNDVV
-1018 VKEGAIKTAC
+1018 VKEGAIQTAC
-1028 QQACPAGAIAFG
+1028 QQACPAGAITFG
-1040 NLLDP
+1040 NILDP
-1045 NSEVAKLKAHDRN
+1045 NSAVSKLKKQDRN

-1064 LDNKPRTTYLARVRN
+1064 LDNKPRTTYLARIRN
-1079 VNLAMPDAK
+1079 LNPAMPEGHK
-1088 VWSLEEYKDISHSDP
+1088 QIWTVEEYRRLSDP
-1103 MKGHGHAPAGEQK
+1103 HFMPESKTDGAAK
-1116 GAKH
+1116 GAK

>member
-1 MKSIPPVCPE
+1 MKFIPPVCPE

-37 EFPAGASELTT
+37 EFPAGASELTV

-70 SGCRRPTEHI
+70 TGCRRPTEHI

-160 IAKRVEALDALAQ
+160 IAKRVDALDALSQ
-173 ISKSAA
+173 ISKRAA
-179 ANGGRGLVIMAESN
+179 ANGGRGLAIIAESN
-193 NSPTRARLQAA
+193 SSPTRARLQAA
-204 IAAKFPKA
+204 IAAKLPNA

-226 QAASLLTGKQVT
+226 QAASLVTGKQVT
-238 PYFKFATAKRILS
+238 PYFKFAGAKRILS

-256 LGGEDEMYRYTRDFA
+256 LGSEDEMYRYTRDFA
-271 KGRKIAKPDA
+271 KGRKIAKPDS
-281 AQGFELISRLYA
+281 AQGFELISRLYT

-300 TGGNADHRLR
+300 TGFSADHRMR
-310 VAPSQIAAVA
+310 VAPSQVAALA

-327 LRQAGRTSLLNTGT
+327 LKQAGRTSLLNTST
-341 LAAGVKVDAQWIA
+341 LAASLKVDVTLKNWVA
-354 ECAKDLVAHKGTAL
+354 ECAKDLVAHKGAAL
-368 VVAGHRQPLAVH
+368 VVAGQGQPLAVH
-380 ALAHAMNEVLGAFGK
+380 VLAHAMNEVLGAFGK
-395 TIELHD
+395 TIELHN
-401 APKPAANADAAMGA
+401 APAAAQPLAAAVGA
-415 ETLVILGANPAYTAP
+415 ETVVVLGANPAYTAS
-430 EAWSQLA
+430 ETWSQIAKSA
-437 KTAMTIIRLGYHED
+437 KTIVHLGSHED
-451 ETAKDATW
+451 ETGKTATW

-492 GLTESEVLGCL
+492 GLTEAEVLGHL
-503 LGNPTA
+503 LGNPIA
-509 NSYSLARETFASLTG
+509 NSYSLTRETFAALTA

-536 HDGLLEGSKAKAVS
+536 HDGLLVGSAAPAVS
-550 GSFNWDVV
+550 GSFNWT
-558 KGAVAAAAAAASTAP
+558 AAATALGLVTATPAP

-616 ISRETASQLGLKNG
+616 ISRETATQLGWKNG

-676 SVGFNAYPLRLGG
+676 SVGFDAYPLRTGTA
-689 VGFLTGASAKA
+689 GFITGASAKSA
-700 TGRTHP
+700 NRTHP

-724 ANVDQFLTKPDFA
+724 ANVDQFLKKPDFA
-737 KNMDLDAHTDFLVK
+737 KHMDLDGHTEFLAK

-759 IYEHPYKTHPELVS
+759 IYEHPYKTHPELAS
-773 RTHQWGMVVDLNAC
+773 KSHQWGMVVDLNAC

-828 DPKKKPQGGMIDA
+828 DPRKKETGSILAA
-841 FLSNATGSQGNP
+841 FKSNVTGSQGNP
-853 NTVNLVERDEL
+853 DTVNLVERDEL
-864 QATKKWIDDPQMVTQ
+864 QATKRWIDDPQVVTQ

-942 GGGKMADTF
+942 GGGKMADSF

-1000 EGAKITQKVK
+1000 EGAKISQKVK
-1010 AGASNDIT
+1010 AGASNDVV
-1018 VKEGAIKTAC
+1018 VKEGAIQTAC
-1028 QQACPAGAIAFG
+1028 QQACPAGAITFG
-1040 NLLDP
+1040 NILDP
-1045 NSEVAKLKAHDRN
+1045 NSAVSKLKKQDRN

-1064 LDNKPRTTYLARVRN
+1064 LDNKPRTTYLARIRN
-1079 VNLAMPDAK
+1079 LNPAMPEGHK
-1088 VWSLEEYKDISHSDP
+1088 QIWTVEEYRSISDP
-1103 MKGHGHAPAGEQK
+1103 HFMPESKTDGAAK
-1116 GAKH
+1116 GAK

>member
-1 MKSIPPVCPE
+1 MKFIPPVCPE

-24 MADSAQLQEWAER
+24 LADAPELREWAER
-37 EFPAGASELTT
+37 EFPAGASELTS

-70 SGCRRPTEHI
+70 TGCRRPTEHI

-90 LHGVAQHFATAMP
+90 IHGIAQHFATAMP

-108 IPLLAKSSDGRPTK
+108 VALLAKSSDGRPTK
-122 VEPNPLHPDQAG
+122 VEANPLHPDQAG
-134 TDQFAQASVLGLY
+134 TDQFVQASVLGLY

-160 IAKRVEALDALAQ
+160 IVKREAALDALTQLGKA
-173 ISKSAA
+173 AA
-179 ANGGRGLVIMAESN
+179 ANGGRGLAIIAESN
-193 NSPTRARLQAA
+193 NSPTRARLQAQL
-204 IAAKFPKA
+204 AAKLPNA
-212 VWANYDAVDSTIHT
+212 VWANYDAVDSTIHA
-226 QAASLLTGKQVT
+226 QAASLVTGKSVA
-238 PYFKFATAKRILS
+238 PYFKFGQAKRVLS
-251 LDCDF
+251 LDSDF
-256 LGGEDEMYRYTRDFA
+256 LGGEDEASRYTRDFA
-271 KGRKIAKPDA
+271 KGRKISKPDA
-281 AQGFELISRLYA
+281 EKKDDLINRLYV

-300 TGGNADHRLR
+300 TGGNADHRMR
-310 VAPSQIAAVA
+310 VAPSQVAAVA

-327 LRQAGRTSLLNTGT
+327 LKISGSSASLNTAA
-341 LAAGVKVDAQWIA
+341 LAAGAKVDAKWIT
-354 ECAKDLVAHKGTAL
+354 ECAKDLVAHKGTTL
-368 VVAGHRQPLAVH
+368 VVAGQRQPLVVH
-380 ALAHAMNEVLGAFGK
+380 VLAHAMNEVLGAFGK
-395 TIELHD
+395 TIELHE
-401 APKPAANADAAMGA
+401 APAAAKPLAAAIGA
-415 ETLVILGANPAYTAP
+415 ETVVVLGANPAYTAS
-430 EAWSQLA
+430 ETWSQIANGA
-437 KTAMTIIRLGYHED
+437 KTIVRLGYHED
-451 ETAKDATW
+451 ETATGATW
-459 HLPAAHYLESWGD
+459 HVPAAHYLESWGD

-477 GTVVAIQPLIAPLFA
+477 GTVVAIQPLIAPLFG
-492 GLTESEVLGCL
+492 GLTESEVLGLL
-503 LGNPTA
+503 LGNPAA
-509 NSYSLARETFASLTG
+509 NAHTLTRETFASLTG

-536 HDGLLEGSKAKAVS
+536 HDGFLAGTKAQVVS
-550 GSFNWDVV
+550 AAFNWSAAA
-558 KGAVAAAAAAASTAP
+558 GAVASAAAPSAP
-573 SKDKLEVIFHRDAS
+573 SKDKLEVVFHRDYS

-601 LPDPITKLVWDNAVL
+601 LPDPVTKIVWDNAVL
-616 ISRETASQLGLKNG
+616 ISRATAEQLALKNG

-638 GRTVEGGI
+638 GRVVEGGI

-667 GRIASFEDK
+667 GRVASFEGGV
-676 SVGFNAYPLRLGG
+676 VGFNAYPIRP
-689 VGFLTGASAKA
+689 VSAGFVTGATAKA
-700 TGRTHP
+700 TGRTHS

-724 ANVDQFLTKPDFA
+724 ANVDQYQAKPDFA
-737 KNMDLDAHTDFLVK
+737 KNFDLDAHTDFLVK
-751 NPDGSIKN
+751 NPDGTIKN
-759 IYEHPYKTHPELVS
+759 IYEHPYKTNPGLVS
-773 RTHQWGMVVDLNAC
+773 KTHQWGMVVDLNAC

-828 DPKKKPQGGMIDA
+828 DPKKKQQGGMIDA

-853 NTVNLVERDEL
+853 DTVNLVERDEL
-864 QATKKWIDDPQMVTQ
+864 QATKKWIDDPQMLTQ

-951 FKLDIGL
+951 FKTDIGL
-958 YKGPAGVRPGDEVDI
+958 YKGPLGHRPGDEIDLVT
-973 ISMARNPDVTVRMR
+973 MARNPDVTVRMR

-1000 EGAKITQKVK
+1000 EGSKIAQKVR
-1010 AGASNDIT
+1010 AGASNDVQ
-1018 VKEGAIKTAC
+1018 VKDGAIKTAC
-1028 QQACPAGAIAFG
+1028 QQVCPAGAITFG
-1040 NLLDP
+1040 NVLDP
-1045 NSEVAKLKAHDRN
+1045 NSAVSKLKQQDRN
-1058 YSVLGF
+1058 YTVLGF
-1064 LDNKPRTTYLARVRN
+1064 LDNRPRTTYLARVRN
-1079 VNLAMPDAK
+1079 VNPAMPDAK
-1088 VWSLEEYKDISHSDP
+1088 IWSLEEYKSISHSDP
-1103 MKGHGHAPAGEQK
+1103 MQGHGHAPAAESK

>member
-1 MKSIPPVCPE
+1 MKFIPPVCPE

-24 MADSAQLQEWAER
+24 LADAPELREWAER

-70 SGCRRPTEHI
+70 TGCRRPTEHI

-90 LHGVAQHFATAMP
+90 IHGVPQHFATAMP

-134 TDQFAQASVLGLY
+134 TDQFAQASVLALY
-147 DPDRAQHFRNKGN
+147 DPDRAQHFRNKGS
-160 IAKRVEALDALAQ
+160 IAKRVDALDALSQLA
-173 ISKSAA
+173 KSAA
-179 ANGGRGLVIMAESN
+179 ASGGRGLAILAESN
-193 NSPTRARLQAA
+193 SSPTRARLRAA
-204 IAAKFPKA
+204 IAAKLPSA
-212 VWANYDAVDSTIHT
+212 VWATYDALDATIHT
-226 QAASLLTGKQVT
+226 QAASLVTGRAVT
-238 PYFKFATAKRILS
+238 PYFKFGQAKRIVS

-256 LGGEDEMYRYTRDFA
+256 LGGEDEMYRYTRDYA
-271 KGRKIAKPDA
+271 KGRKISKPDTEK
-281 AQGFELISRLYA
+281 GFELISRLYA

-300 TGGNADHRLR
+300 TGGSADHRLR

-327 LRQAGRTSLLNTGT
+327 LKVSGSSGSLNTAA
-341 LAAGVKVDAQWIA
+341 LAAGVKVDATWIA
-354 ECAKDLVAHKGTAL
+354 ECAKDLVAHKGAAL
-368 VVAGHRQPLAVH
+368 VVAGQRQPLAVH
-380 ALAHAMNEVLGAFGK
+380 VLAHAMNEALGAFGK
-395 TIELHD
+395 TIELH
-401 APKPAANADAAMGA
+401 AAPAAGSNADAVIGA
-415 ETLVILGANPAYTAP
+415 ETVIVLGANPAYTAA
-430 EAWSQLA
+430 EAWAQITKSA
-437 KTAMTIIRLGYHED
+437 KTIIRLGYHED

-459 HLPAAHYLESWGD
+459 QLPAAHYLESWGD

-492 GLTESEVLGCL
+492 GLTESEVLGLL

-509 NSYSLARETFASLTG
+509 SAYDLTRETFATLSG

-536 HDGLLEGSKAKAVS
+536 HDGLLAGTKSVAVS
-550 GSFNWDVV
+550 AAFNWTAAA
-558 KGAVAAAAAAASTAP
+558 GSVAAATAAPAP
-573 SKDKLEVIFHRDAS
+573 SKDKLEVVFHRDYS

-601 LPDPITKLVWDNAVL
+601 LPDPITKIVWDNAVL
-616 ISRETASQLGLKNG
+616 ISRETATQLGLKNG
-630 DVIAISAN
+630 DVISVSAN

-646 WIQPGMADFTL
+646 WVQPGMADFTL
-657 GLALG
+657 GMALG

-667 GRIASFEDK
+667 GRVASFEDK

-689 VGFLTGASAKA
+689 VGFVTGAAVKT

-724 ANVDQFLTKPDFA
+724 ANVDQFLKQPGFA
-737 KNMDLDAHTDFLVK
+737 KNMDLDGHTDFLIK
-751 NPDGSIKN
+751 NPDGTIKN
-759 IYEHPYKTHPELVS
+759 IYEHPYKTHPELGS
-773 RTHQWGMVVDLNAC
+773 KLHQWGMVVDLNAC

-820 RIDRYYAA
+820 RIDRYYSGN
-828 DPKKKPQGGMIDA
+828 PEKKKQGGTIEA
-841 FLSNATGSQGNP
+841 FLSNATGGQGNP

-864 QATKKWIDDPQMVTQ
+864 QATKKWIDDPQVVTQ

-933 FFDFNKRPI
+933 FFDYNKRPI
-942 GGGKMADTF
+942 GGGKMADSF

-958 YKGPAGVRPGDEVDI
+958 YKGPAGQRPGDEIDLVT
-973 ISMARNPDVTVRMR
+973 MARNPDVTVRMR

-1000 EGAKITQKVK
+1000 EGAKINQKVK
-1010 AGASNDIT
+1010 AGASNDVT
-1018 VKEGAIKTAC
+1018 VKDGAIKTAC
-1028 QQACPAGAIAFG
+1028 QQACPAEAITFG
-1040 NLLDP
+1040 NTLDP
-1045 NSEVAKLKAHDRN
+1045 NSAVSKLKTQDRN
-1058 YSVLGF
+1058 YTVLGF
-1064 LDNKPRTTYLARVRN
+1064 LDNRPRTTYLARIRN
-1079 VNLAMPDAK
+1079 LNPAMPDAK
-1088 VWSLEEYKDISHSDP
+1088 IWTIEEYRDISDP
-1103 MKGHGHAPAGEQK
+1103 HFMQESGAEGAKK

>member
-1 MKSIPPVCPE
+1 MKFIPPVCPE

-37 EFPAGASELTT
+37 EFPAGASELTV

-70 SGCRRPTEHI
+70 TGCRRPTEHI

-160 IAKRVEALDALAQ
+160 IAKRVDALDALSQ
-173 ISKSAA
+173 ISKRAA
-179 ANGGRGLVIMAESN
+179 ANGGRGLAIIAESN
-193 NSPTRARLQAA
+193 SSPTRARLQAA
-204 IAAKFPKA
+204 IAAKLPNA
-212 VWANYDAVDSTIHT
+212 VWATYDAVDSTIHT
-226 QAASLLTGKQVT
+226 QAASLVTGKQVT
-238 PYFKFATAKRILS
+238 PYFKFAGAKRILS

-256 LGGEDEMYRYTRDFA
+256 LGSEDEMYRYTRDFA
-271 KGRKIAKPDA
+271 KGRKIAKPDT
-281 AQGFELISRLYA
+281 AQGFELISRLYT

-300 TGGNADHRLR
+300 TGFSADHRMR
-310 VAPSQIAAVA
+310 VAPSQVAALA

-327 LRQAGRTSLLNTGT
+327 LKQSGRTSLLNTST
-341 LAAGVKVDAQWIA
+341 LAASLKVDVTLKNWVA
-354 ECAKDLVAHKGTAL
+354 ECAKDLVAHKGAAL
-368 VVAGHRQPLAVH
+368 VVAGQGQPLAVH
-380 ALAHAMNEVLGAFGK
+380 VLAHAMNEVLGAFGK

-401 APKPAANADAAMGA
+401 APAAGKPLAAAVGA
-415 ETLVILGANPAYTAP
+415 ETVVVLGANPAYTAS
-430 EAWSQLA
+430 ETWSQIAKSA
-437 KTAMTIIRLGYHED
+437 KTIVHLGSHED
-451 ETAKDATW
+451 ETGKTATW

-492 GLTESEVLGCL
+492 GLTEAEVLGHL
-503 LGNPTA
+503 LGNPIA
-509 NSYSLARETFASLTG
+509 NSYSLTRETFAALTA

-536 HDGLLEGSKAKAVS
+536 HDGLLEGSAAPAVS
-550 GSFNWDVV
+550 GSFNWT
-558 KGAVAAAAAAASTAP
+558 AAATALGLVTATPAP
-573 SKDKLEVIFHRDAS
+573 SKEKLEVIFHRDAS

-616 ISRETASQLGLKNG
+616 ISRETATQLGWKNG

-676 SVGFNAYPLRLGG
+676 SVGFDAYPLRTGTA
-689 VGFLTGASAKA
+689 GFITGASAKSA
-700 TGRTHP
+700 NRTHP

-724 ANVDQFLTKPDFA
+724 ANVDQFLKKPDFA
-737 KNMDLDAHTDFLVK
+737 KHMDLDGHTEFLPK

-759 IYEHPYKTHPELVS
+759 IYEHPYKTHPELAS
-773 RTHQWGMVVDLNAC
+773 KSHQWGMVVDLNAC

-828 DPKKKPQGGMIDA
+828 DPRKKETGSILAA
-841 FLSNATGSQGNP
+841 FKSNVTGSQGNP
-853 NTVNLVERDEL
+853 DTVNLVERDEL
-864 QATKKWIDDPQMVTQ
+864 QATKRWIDDPQVVTQ

-942 GGGKMADTF
+942 GGGKMADSF

-1000 EGAKITQKVK
+1000 EGAKISQKVK
-1010 AGASNDIT
+1010 AGASNDVV
-1018 VKEGAIKTAC
+1018 VKEGAIQTAC
-1028 QQACPAGAIAFG
+1028 QQACPAGAITFG
-1040 NLLDP
+1040 NILDP
-1045 NSEVAKLKAHDRN
+1045 NSAVSKLKKQDRN

-1064 LDNKPRTTYLARVRN
+1064 LDNKPRTTYLARIRN
-1079 VNLAMPDAK
+1079 LNPAMPEGHK
-1088 VWSLEEYKDISHSDP
+1088 QIWTVEEYRSISDP
-1103 MKGHGHAPAGEQK
+1103 HFMPESKTDGAAK
-1116 GAKH
+1116 GAK